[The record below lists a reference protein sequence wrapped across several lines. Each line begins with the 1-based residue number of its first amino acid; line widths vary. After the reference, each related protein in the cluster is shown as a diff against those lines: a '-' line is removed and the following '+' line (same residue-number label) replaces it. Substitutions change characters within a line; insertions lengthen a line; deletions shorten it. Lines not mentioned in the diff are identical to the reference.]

1 MYISIIGD
9 VQESSGSEFFIG
21 FLRNFDND
29 ADYHLLITT
38 KEPNPVPFH
47 IETLLDYYET
57 GVAVNNSTV
66 SIKLPGDFS
75 KISSGKMRHGIHISS
90 GDKQIIVC
98 GRADRKGSSDAFLAL
113 PYTRSSVNE
122 YIYYAV
128 TYRVSLKKSEILVV
142 ASEDNTTIALRYK
155 DVYLTISLNK
165 METYIYKSV
174 DDLTGTRV
182 VSNKPISFYSGND
195 CTQVPHGRGACDH
208 LTEQFPSTTRWGS
221 SFLSAPLFGR
231 QGGDIYRVVASQ
243 PSTNVTFTCSTDPQ
257 PEPIMLTS
265 PGDWEEIETGN
276 DSFCA
281 IKSNNP
287 VLLVQYMLGY
297 AVDRIIGDPSLMMV
311 PAIEQYTN
319 NYVFPKVS
327 GFDLNALTV
336 FVTPEYYQP
345 DMIYIDDVSQEG
357 ANWTIINCTDN
368 SICGYATYADWS
380 AGTHRLYH
388 RNESAR
394 IGALVYGG
402 SRIISYAY
410 QGGLHSKGME

>member
-1 MYISIIGD
+1 M
-9 VQESSGSEFFIG
+9 
-21 FLRNFDND
+21 
-29 ADYHLLITT
+29 
-38 KEPNPVPFH
+38 
-47 IETLLDYYET
+47 
-57 GVAVNNSTV
+57 NNSTV
-66 SIKLPGDFS
+66 RIKLPGKFS
-75 KISSGKMRHGIHISS
+75 KIGSGKMRHGIHISS

-98 GRADRKGSSDAFLAL
+98 GRAYRKATSDAFLAL

-122 YIYYAV
+122 YVYYAV
-128 TYRVSLKKSEILVV
+128 TYRVSFKKSEILVV
-142 ASEDNTTIALRYK
+142 ASEDNTTITLRYK
-155 DVYLTISLNK
+155 DVYLNISLNK
-165 METYIYKSV
+165 METYIYKSN

-182 VSNKPISFYSGND
+182 VSNKPISFYSGNE
-195 CTQVPHGRGACDH
+195 CTEVPNDRGSCDH

-231 QGGDIYRVVASQ
+231 QSGDRYRVVASQ
-243 PSTNVTFTCSTDPQ
+243 PSTTVTFTCSTDPQ

-265 PGDWEEIETGN
+265 PGDWKEIKTDNGT
-276 DSFCA
+276 FCA

-297 AVDRIIGDPSLMMV
+297 TVDGIIGDPSLMMV

-319 NYVFPKVS
+319 NYVFPRVS
-327 GFDLNALTV
+327 GFRFNALSV

-380 AGTHRLYH
+380 VSTHRLYH

-394 IGALVYGG
+394 IGALVYGAG
-402 SRIISYAY
+402 NSISYAY

>member
-1 MYISIIGD
+1 MYKKAVDLNSSLDFYATLIMMQITISI
-9 VQESSGSEFFIG
+9 
-21 FLRNFDND
+21 
-29 ADYHLLITT
+29 ITT

-47 IETLLDYYET
+47 IETLLDYYKT
-57 GVAVNNSTV
+57 RVAVNNSTV
-66 SIKLPGDFS
+66 NIKLPGNFS
-75 KISSGKMRHGIHISS
+75 EIGSGKMRHGIHITS

-98 GRADRKGSSDAFLAL
+98 GRADRKGTSDAFLAL

-128 TYRVSLKKSEILVV
+128 TYRVWRKKSEILVV
-142 ASEDNTTIALRYK
+142 ASEDNTTITLRYK
-155 DVYLTISLNK
+155 DVYLNISLNK

-182 VSNKPISFYSGND
+182 VSNKPISFYSGNE
-195 CTQVPHGRGACDH
+195 CTQVPHGRGGCDH

-221 SFLSAPLFGR
+221 SFLSAPLFSR
-231 QGGDIYRVVASQ
+231 QSGDRYRVVASQ
-243 PSTNVTFTCSTDPQ
+243 PSTTVTFTCSTDPQ
-257 PEPIMLTS
+257 PAISTTYPLTS
-265 PGDWEEIETGN
+265 PGDWEEIATDNGT
-276 DSFCA
+276 FCA

-297 AVDRIIGDPSLMMV
+297 TVDRIIGDPSLMMV

-357 ANWTIINCTDN
+357 ADWAVINCTDN
-368 SICGYATYADWS
+368 SICGYAAYANFS

-388 RNESAR
+388 KNESAR

-402 SRIISYAY
+402 SRVISYAY
-410 QGGLHSKGME
+410 QGGLHSKGIE

>member
-1 MYISIIGD
+1 M
-9 VQESSGSEFFIG
+9 
-21 FLRNFDND
+21 
-29 ADYHLLITT
+29 
-38 KEPNPVPFH
+38 
-47 IETLLDYYET
+47 
-57 GVAVNNSTV
+57 NNSTV
-66 SIKLPGDFS
+66 KIKLPGKFS
-75 KISSGKMRHGIHISS
+75 KIGSGKMRHGIHISS

-98 GRADRKGSSDAFLAL
+98 GRAYKSGSSDAFLAL
-113 PYTRSSVNE
+113 PYTRSSVNQ

-128 TYRVSLKKSEILVV
+128 TYRVSFKKSEILVV
-142 ASEDNTTIALRYK
+142 ASEDNTTITLRYK
-155 DVYLTISLNK
+155 DVYLNISLNK
-165 METYIYKSV
+165 METYLYKNV

-182 VSNKPISFYSGND
+182 VSNKPISFYSGNE
-195 CTQVPHGRGACDH
+195 CTKVPNSNGGCDH

-231 QGGDIYRVVASQ
+231 QSGDRYRVVASQ
-243 PSTNVTFTCSTDPQ
+243 PSTNVTFTCSTDSQ
-257 PEPIMLTS
+257 PANSMTYPLTS
-265 PGDWEEIETGN
+265 AGDWEEIET
-276 DSFCA
+276 DSGTFCA

-297 AVDRIIGDPSLMMV
+297 TVDGIIGDPALMMV

-319 NYVFPKVS
+319 NYVFPRVS
-327 GFDLNALTV
+327 GFRFNALSV

-357 ANWTIINCTDN
+357 ADWTAINCTDN

-380 AGTHRLYH
+380 VSTHRLYH

-394 IGALVYGG
+394 IGALVYGA
-402 SRIISYAY
+402 SSSISYAY